1 MFSVVIVQSV
11 KETRH
16 SITRLK
22 TRHDAM
28 SKFTD
33 FINRVVGVPSDKLSV
48 EHGSVRIS
56 FDVAHQWDL
65 QAVKT
70 SVEHGIFLRRY
81 CRWVAE
87 KGFVYAE
94 DEPVYITFS
103 VDGEVIFVHKQNTS
117 PMKSGM

>member
-1 MFSVVIVQSV
+1 MQSV
-11 KETRH
+11 NETRR

-28 SKFTD
+28 SKVTD
-33 FINRVVGVPSDKLSV
+33 FLKRVVGVPSKHLSV

-87 KGFVYAE
+87 KGFAYAG
-94 DEPVYITFS
+94 DELVYITFS
-103 VDGEVIFVHKQNTS
+103 VNREVIFVHKQNTP
-117 PMKSGM
+117 PMKSGI